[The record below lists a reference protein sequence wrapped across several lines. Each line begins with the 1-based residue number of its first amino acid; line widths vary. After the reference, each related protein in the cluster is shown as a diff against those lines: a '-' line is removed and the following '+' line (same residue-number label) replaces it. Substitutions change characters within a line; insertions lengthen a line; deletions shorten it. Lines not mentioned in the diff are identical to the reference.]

1 MPQTFNTLNDNRKAN
16 ELPHTQL
23 SKMIESGRS
32 FSGNERNCV
41 FINTGKSI
49 KSGGKFADIS
59 FSSGLDYEDDGR
71 SVVPVDWDHD
81 GDMDIF
87 ISNRNAPRIRYLRN
101 ESNNPNSSI
110 QLKLLGNGISSNKD
124 AIGARV
130 EIKING
136 QTLVQTLRAGE
147 GFLSQSSQ
155 YLHFGTGNNKGP
167 FDVSVNWPDKTNSS
181 ENFTGISPG
190 RRYLL
195 KQGKGISAE
204 IKTRPTIKTLNPS
217 NPDIPPPERTTRS
230 PITPLLSGTELKI
243 KGANNKTISTGS
255 GTSSLILIWASWCP
269 SCREEL
275 QELTNREKDIRKAGL
290 QIIALN
296 VDTLGDGKVKQG
308 AEKEIL
314 KNMNFPFA
322 SSVANAEVLQSLQ
335 EMHDVHIGLS
345 RPLPIP
351 SAFLLDP
358 KGRVSVIYKGKQQ
371 LDTIIA
377 DLEHA
382 NLTRAERS
390 IRSAAIKGRA
400 INHPVS
406 IASGD
411 LQAASLQF
419 RRAASE
425 EKKGNIEAAESH
437 YLWATELV
445 PNYSAAQISLGKLY
459 LKKREWKSAAERIWK
474 GLQHDRGKAEDH
486 YILAKTYQQIGKN
499 NEVLKSLGTAIE
511 LDPEFAPALFEIAA
525 INVKSGNIPN
535 ALLLYR
541 QGLKTQPDNLK
552 AANNL
557 AWLLATCQDAKVRNP
572 KEALL
577 IAQKIVR
584 ATKEQNSD
592 ALDTLAAAQAA
603 CGDFESAIK
612 TVNKAILLIKTG
624 QLPALTNQLKAR
636 LDSYQNRKPHIE

>member
-1 MPQTFNTLNDNRKAN
+1 MPQTFNNVNDPRKAN
-16 ELPHTQL
+16 DTPHARL

-41 FINTGKSI
+41 FLNTGNSI
-49 KSGGKFADIS
+49 KSGEKFADIS
-59 FSSGLDYEDDGR
+59 FASGLDYKDDGR

-81 GDMDIF
+81 GDMDMF
-87 ISNRNAPRIRYLRN
+87 ISNRNAPRIRFFRN
-101 ESNNPNSSI
+101 ESNNHNSSI
-110 QLKLLGNGISSNKD
+110 QLKLSGNGTSSNKD

-130 EIKING
+130 QIKING

-155 YLHFGTGNNKGP
+155 YLHFGTGTHKGP
-167 FDVSVNWPDKTNSS
+167 FAVSVNWPDKTNSS
-181 ENFTGISPG
+181 EHFTGISSG

-195 KQGKGISAE
+195 KQGKGISTEIETRPA
-204 IKTRPTIKTLNPS
+204 IKTFNPS
-217 NPDIPPPERTTRS
+217 NPDIPPPERTARS

-255 GTSSLILIWASWCP
+255 GNSSLILIWASWCP

-275 QELTNREKDIRKAGL
+275 QELTNREKDIRKADL

-296 VDTLGDGKVKQG
+296 VDALGEGKVKDS

-314 KNMNFPFA
+314 NDMNFPFA
-322 SSVANAEVLQSLQ
+322 SAAANTEVLQSLQ

-382 NLTRAERS
+382 NLTRTERS
-390 IRSAAIKGRA
+390 IRSAAIKGRT

-425 EKKGNIEAAESH
+425 EKKGNINAAENH

-459 LKKREWKSAAERIWK
+459 LSKRDWKSAAERIRK
-474 GLQHDRGKAEDH
+474 GLQHDQGKPEDH
-486 YILAKTYQQIGKN
+486 FILAKTYQQIGKKS
-499 NEVLKSLGTAIE
+499 EALKSLEAAIKIN
-511 LDPEFAPALFEIAA
+511 PQFAPAIFEIAA
-525 INVKSGNIPN
+525 INVRSGNVPD
-535 ALLLYR
+535 ALLRYR
-541 QGLKTQPDNLK
+541 QGLKLQPDNLK

-557 AWLLATCQDAKVRNP
+557 AWLLATSQDSKARRP

-577 IAQKIVR
+577 MAQKIVR
-584 ATKEQNSD
+584 ATKEQNPD

-603 CGDFESAIK
+603 SGDFESAVK
-612 TVNKAILLIKTG
+612 TINKAMLLNKTG
-624 QLPALTNQLKAR
+624 QLPALTKQLKAR
-636 LDSYQNRKPHIE
+636 LDSYNNRKPHVE

>member
-1 MPQTFNTLNDNRKAN
+1 VPQTFNNVNDTIQAN
-16 ELPHTQL
+16 EAPHTQL

-41 FINTGKSI
+41 FMNTGNSI
-49 KSGGKFADIS
+49 KSGGRFADIS
-59 FSSGLDYEDDGR
+59 FASGLDYEDDGR

-81 GDMDIF
+81 GDMDMF
-87 ISNRNAPRIRYLRN
+87 ISNRNAPRIRFFRN
-101 ESNNPNSSI
+101 ESNNHNSSI
-110 QLKLLGNGISSNKD
+110 QLKLSGNGISSNKD

-130 EIKING
+130 KIKING

-155 YLHFGTGNNKGP
+155 YLHFGTGTHEGP
-167 FDVSVNWPDKTNSS
+167 FDVIVNWPDKIKSP
-181 ENFTGISPG
+181 ENFTGVIPG

-195 KQGKGISAE
+195 KQGEGISTEIKPRPE
-204 IKTRPTIKTLNPS
+204 IKTFEPS
-217 NPDIPPPERTTRS
+217 NPNILPPERTARS

-243 KGANNKTISTGS
+243 KGPNNKTISTGS
-255 GTSSLILIWASWCP
+255 GNPSLILIWASWCP

-275 QELTNREKDIRKAGL
+275 QELTNREKDIHKANL

-296 VDTLGDGKVKQG
+296 VDALGDGKVKRS

-314 KNMNFPFA
+314 ENMKFPFA
-322 SSVANAEVLQSLQ
+322 SAVANAEVLQSLQ

-377 DLEHA
+377 DIEHS
-382 NLTRAERS
+382 NLTRVERS

-406 IASGD
+406 IATGD

-445 PNYSAAQISLGKLY
+445 PNYSAAQISLGKSY
-459 LKKREWKSAAERIWK
+459 VKKGDWKSAAERIRK
-474 GLQHDRGKAEDH
+474 GLQHDRGKPEDH

-499 NEVLKSLGTAIE
+499 NEVLKSLKTAMEIN
-511 LDPEFAPALFEIAA
+511 PQFAPALFEIAA
-525 INVKSGNIPN
+525 INVKSGNIPD
-535 ALLLYR
+535 ALLRYR
-541 QGLKTQPDNLK
+541 QGLKIRPDNLK

-557 AWLLATCQDAKVRNP
+557 AWLLATSHDVKARRP
-572 KEALL
+572 EEAL
-577 IAQKIVR
+577 IMANKIVS
-584 ATKEQNSD
+584 ATKEKNPD

-603 CGDFESAIK
+603 LGNFESAIK
-612 TVNKAILLIKTG
+612 TINKALLLIKTG
-624 QLPALTNQLKAR
+624 QLPALKNQLQAR
-636 LDSYQNRKPHIE
+636 LNSYQNKKPHVE

>member
-1 MPQTFNTLNDNRKAN
+1 
-16 ELPHTQL
+16 
-23 SKMIESGRS
+23 
-32 FSGNERNCV
+32 
-41 FINTGKSI
+41 
-49 KSGGKFADIS
+49 
-59 FSSGLDYEDDGR
+59 
-71 SVVPVDWDHD
+71 
-81 GDMDIF
+81 
-87 ISNRNAPRIRYLRN
+87 
-101 ESNNPNSSI
+101 
-110 QLKLLGNGISSNKD
+110 
-124 AIGARV
+124 
-130 EIKING
+130 
-136 QTLVQTLRAGE
+136 
-147 GFLSQSSQ
+147 
-155 YLHFGTGNNKGP
+155 
-167 FDVSVNWPDKTNSS
+167 
-181 ENFTGISPG
+181 
-190 RRYLL
+190 
-195 KQGKGISAE
+195 
-204 IKTRPTIKTLNPS
+204 
-217 NPDIPPPERTTRS
+217 
-230 PITPLLSGTELKI
+230 
-243 KGANNKTISTGS
+243 
-255 GTSSLILIWASWCP
+255 
-269 SCREEL
+269 
-275 QELTNREKDIRKAGL
+275 
-290 QIIALN
+290 
-296 VDTLGDGKVKQG
+296 
-308 AEKEIL
+308 
-314 KNMNFPFA
+314 MNFPFA

-390 IRSAAIKGRA
+390 IRSAAIKGRT

-499 NEVLKSLGTAIE
+499 NEALKSLGTAIE

-603 CGDFESAIK
+603 CGDFGSAIK

-636 LDSYQNRKPHIE
+636 LDSYQNRKPHVE

>member
-1 MPQTFNTLNDNRKAN
+1 MPQTFNDVNDPRKAN
-16 ELPHTQL
+16 ETPHVQL

-41 FINTGKSI
+41 FINTGNSI

-59 FSSGLDYEDDGR
+59 FASGLDYEDDGR

-87 ISNRNAPRIRYLRN
+87 ISNRNAPRIRFFRN
-101 ESNNPNSSI
+101 ESNNHNSSI
-110 QLKLLGNGISSNKD
+110 QLKLSGNGISSNKD

-130 EIKING
+130 QIKING

-167 FDVSVNWPDKTNSS
+167 FDVSVNWPDKNNSL
-181 ENFTGISPG
+181 ENFTDINPG
-190 RRYLL
+190 QRYLL
-195 KQGKGISAE
+195 KQGKGISTEIETRPA
-204 IKTRPTIKTLNPS
+204 IKTFNPS
-217 NPDIPPPERTTRS
+217 NPDIPPAKRTARS

-255 GTSSLILIWASWCP
+255 GNSSLILIWASWCP

-296 VDTLGDGKVKQG
+296 VDALGEGKVKDG

-314 KNMNFPFA
+314 NDMNFPFA
-322 SSVANAEVLQSLQ
+322 SAAANTEVLQSLQ

-425 EKKGNIEAAESH
+425 DKKGNINAAENH

-459 LKKREWKSAAERIWK
+459 LNKRDWESAAERIRK
-474 GLQHDRGKAEDH
+474 GLQHDQGKPEDH
-486 YILAKTYQQIGKN
+486 FILAKTYQQIGKN
-499 NEVLKSLGTAIE
+499 REALKSLETTIKIN
-511 LDPEFAPALFEIAA
+511 PQFAPAIFEIAA
-525 INVKSGNIPN
+525 INVRLGNVPD
-535 ALLLYR
+535 ALLRYR
-541 QGLKTQPDNLK
+541 QGLKLQPDNLK

-557 AWLLATCQDAKVRNP
+557 AWLLATSQDSKARKP

-584 ATKEQNSD
+584 LTKEQNSD

-603 CGDFESAIK
+603 SGDFESAVK
-612 TVNKAILLIKTG
+612 TINKAILLIKTG
-624 QLPALTNQLKAR
+624 QLPALTKQLKAR
-636 LDSYQNRKPHIE
+636 LNSYNNRNPHVE